1 MTKLQRIFKNGI
13 INRYTENEI
22 KKYKERMEELNQIHT
37 SKLQMEIH
45 ERKRAEEIKTEALNE
60 TRILQK
66 EIMEIA
72 EKERQ
77 RIGQDL
83 HDGIGQNLTAVTFLI
98 EALREK
104 MKDYAGY
111 MIYDI
116 DEIDNLVRKSII
128 QTRSI
133 AKVLSPVEMNKSGLY
148 SALSEMASTIEKVFN
163 VSCEISR
170 RGNFFIDDNQ
180 AAIHLY
186 YITREAVTNAI
197 KHGRAGNIHI
207 CLTSEN
213 SILKLM
219 VLDDGTGCKENE
231 MGSGMG
237 LRIMKY
243 RASMIGAEFF
253 AKNRTKKGF
262 EIKVVLNVE
271 KPVPVINVNY

>member
-1 MTKLQRIFKNGI
+1 MTKLQKILKNGI
-13 INRYTENEI
+13 IQRHADNEI
-22 KKYKERMEELNQIHT
+22 KKYKERLEELSQLHT
-37 SKLQMEIH
+37 SKLQWEID
-45 ERKRAEEIKTEALNE
+45 ERKRAEEIKSEALHE

-66 EIMEIA
+66 EIMQTA

-83 HDGIGQNLTAVTFLI
+83 HDGIGQNLTAATFLI

-104 MKDYAGY
+104 LKEYAGDA
-111 MIYDI
+111 IYDI

-133 AKVLSPVEMNKSGLY
+133 AKVLSPVEMNKNGLY
-148 SALSEMASTIEKVFN
+148 SALSEMASTIEKVFD
-163 VSCEISR
+163 VKCEISR
-170 RGNFFIDDNQ
+170 RGNFYIDDSQ
-180 AAIHLY
+180 TAIHLY

-197 KHGRAGNIHI
+197 KHGKAGNIHI
-207 CLTSEN
+207 CLTSED
-213 SILKLM
+213 SIFKLII
-219 VLDDGTGCKENE
+219 LDDGTGCKENE

-262 EIKVVLNVE
+262 EIKVTL
-271 KPVPVINVNY
+271 KVNAQVQVAYF